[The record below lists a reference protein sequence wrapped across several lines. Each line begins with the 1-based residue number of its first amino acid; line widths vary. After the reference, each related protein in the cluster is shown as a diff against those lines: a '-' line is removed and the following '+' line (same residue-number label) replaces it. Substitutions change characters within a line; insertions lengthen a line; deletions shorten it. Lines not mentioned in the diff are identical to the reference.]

1 MLGLAGTRTK
11 MLPSRLCTKGTLLRR
26 WPRGR
31 GDSWERCPCCQ
42 GCSTRISS
50 RSTFADSIYYFRV
63 KEMIKR
69 DFYKILC
76 PLVLQFIG
84 ACLEPVMVVVT
95 ELLVGGSLR
104 KYLVNL
110 RPRSLEPRVAVGFA
124 LDIARAME
132 CLHAHGII
140 HRDLKPGNSR
150 PFCDLII
157 LCFLYY
163 SLLTFDRF
171 LQTLDNT
178 FFQHVYRAC
187 LYFFW
192 KNT

>member
-1 MLGLAGTRTK
+1 
-11 MLPSRLCTKGTLLRR
+11 
-26 WPRGR
+26 
-31 GDSWERCPCCQ
+31 
-42 GCSTRISS
+42 
-50 RSTFADSIYYFRV
+50 
-63 KEMIKR
+63 
-69 DFYKILC
+69 
-76 PLVLQFIG
+76 
-84 ACLEPVMVVVT
+84 MVVVT

-171 LQTLDNT
+171 LQTVDNT
-178 FFQHVYRAC
+178 FSFHHVYRAC
-187 LYFFW
+187 VFISFVKKYLTSNIYFLFLTVDYLFLYCNINLLMAFVW
-192 KNT
+192 V

>member
-1 MLGLAGTRTK
+1 
-11 MLPSRLCTKGTLLRR
+11 
-26 WPRGR
+26 
-31 GDSWERCPCCQ
+31 
-42 GCSTRISS
+42 
-50 RSTFADSIYYFRV
+50 
-63 KEMIKR
+63 MIKR

-178 FFQHVYRAC
+178 FFSTCLPCMSLFLLEKYLTSSIYFLFLTVYLF
-187 LYFFW
+187 LYCNINLLMVFVW
-192 KNT
+192 V

>member
-1 MLGLAGTRTK
+1 MLGLAGIRTK

-140 HRDLKPGNSR
+140 HRDLKPGNTCPCVIWSSCALYIIHCLLLIDFCKLWII
-150 PFCDLII
+150 PFLFTMFTVHVS
-157 LCFLYY
+157 LFL
-163 SLLTFDRF
+163 L
-171 LQTLDNT
+171 
-178 FFQHVYRAC
+178 
-187 LYFFW
+187 
-192 KNT
+192 